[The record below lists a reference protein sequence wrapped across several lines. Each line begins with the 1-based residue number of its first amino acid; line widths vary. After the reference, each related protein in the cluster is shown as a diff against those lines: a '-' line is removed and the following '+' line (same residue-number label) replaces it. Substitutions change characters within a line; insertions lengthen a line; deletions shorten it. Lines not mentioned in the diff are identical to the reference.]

1 MVSTTW
7 KTNSINVKKLAQ
19 LIEAIKTILNL
30 LFLKKKD
37 FASTKTLTSKIKLKK
52 TKISEQKTTK
62 ATIFARTN
70 F

>member
-1 MVSTTW
+1 MVSTIW
-7 KTNSINVKKLAQ
+7 KTNSINVKKVAQ

-52 TKISEQKTTK
+52 NKNKRTK
-62 ATIFARTN
+62 N
-70 F
+70 N